1 MKKSV
6 PPKQPKGWFLF
17 LVFVVPCM
25 WGLVFWLQ
33 DWPLAVIA
41 ACMSLYL
48 GGDAWNLV
56 KMKRAAQKGSK
67 P

>member
-1 MKKSV
+1 MKDSAV
-6 PPKQPKGWFLF
+6 PKQPKGWFHILI
-17 LVFVVPCM
+17 FVVPCL
-25 WGLVFWLQ
+25 WGLVFWFQ

-48 GGDAWNLV
+48 GVDAWNLV
-56 KMKRAAQKGSK
+56 KMKRTAQKDSK